1 VQTSEC
7 IACNLC
13 VNACPVK
20 DTLVIGG
27 PRKGKVSSLAVL
39 GISLAVFVAVVA
51 AGSLIGGVQWTQK
64 PLAATV
70 EETVFNPDDIKGSD
84 AFKAVSELTGIPKEA
99 FMEAFAITPEDFEK
113 PIKDSA
119 HKEGSTFDTEAV
131 REFVRGK
138 LK

>member
-1 VQTSEC
+1 
-7 IACNLC
+7 
-13 VNACPVK
+13 
-20 DTLVIGG
+20 
-27 PRKGKVSSLAVL
+27 
-39 GISLAVFVAVVA
+39 VFVAVVA